1 MEDKRSPHTAQMTI
15 RALAIICAHPHRVEA
30 AHSSLTWWRG
40 VLEAAANRGGAQ
52 GGLQRCC
59 DVPERLEQAQVSR
72 GGLRPRHRRVEAWA
86 CALLAVQLE
95 GRGCGRRV
103 LEPAGGWRAVELE
116 FALLQSVQER
126 GRGRLRAERRVHK
139 VGDGGA
145 GDGSARGGAREGGD
159 ERW

>member
-1 MEDKRSPHTAQMTI
+1 MIRMCIYMCDRALTHSMLMEDKRSPHTAQMTI

-72 GGLRPRHRRVEAWA
+72 CAEEEGPAALWPLSVMMSTHSAARASEAPRAADR
-86 CALLAVQLE
+86 
-95 GRGCGRRV
+95 
-103 LEPAGGWRAVELE
+103 
-116 FALLQSVQER
+116 
-126 GRGRLRAERRVHK
+126 
-139 VGDGGA
+139 
-145 GDGSARGGAREGGD
+145 
-159 ERW
+159 